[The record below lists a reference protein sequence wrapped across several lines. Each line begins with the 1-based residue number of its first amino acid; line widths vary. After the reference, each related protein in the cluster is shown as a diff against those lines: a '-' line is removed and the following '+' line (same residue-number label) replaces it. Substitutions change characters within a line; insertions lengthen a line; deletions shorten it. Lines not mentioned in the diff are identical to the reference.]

1 MGAFEALHIAVG
13 DVLTGHLIRAGG
25 HDGILDD
32 ILNLFHVHGV
42 AAGIAD
48 LLHMVADL
56 DDLLLRQALGLGHD
70 LIRLRDGRNDF
81 GDVKDSFAAVALD
94 DLHGDSSFYNRI
106 NRCGTW

>member
-1 MGAFEALHIAVG
+1 M
-13 DVLTGHLIRAGG
+13 
-25 HDGILDD
+25 
-32 ILNLFHVHGV
+32 LFSFVVV

-81 GDVKDSFAAVALD
+81 GDVKDSLAAVALD

-106 NRCGTW
+106 NKCGTW

>member
-1 MGAFEALHIAVG
+1 MYLRA
-13 DVLTGHLIRAGG
+13 TLIRAGS

-81 GDVKDSFAAVALD
+81 VMSKTASLPLRLMIFMVTPL
-94 DLHGDSSFYNRI
+94 L
-106 NRCGTW
+106 